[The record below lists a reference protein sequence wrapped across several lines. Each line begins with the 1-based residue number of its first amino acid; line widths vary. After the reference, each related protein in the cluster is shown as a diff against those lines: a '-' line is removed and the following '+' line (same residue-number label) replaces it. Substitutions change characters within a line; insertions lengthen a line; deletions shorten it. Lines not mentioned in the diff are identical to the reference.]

1 MLMSDRLLLNF
12 LKYLHMTTQNPPF
25 DTEPTPMIFSAQ
37 DLILLGKTADSL
49 SAYLGAAVL
58 AEVGESEGAEWVI
71 FAQALA
77 VDETPKEGT
86 LLVQLGGKDARLLG
100 GTGGIE
106 ASDQPY
112 DCSYLWSI
120 QITEYDDERYV
131 KLDSTGEVVDAS
143 PTLDALLPF
152 SIVEPEYI
160 EDDIE
165 AEESENDSEFD
176 DGFDTGFDTTD
187 FANKPPTRH

>member
-1 MLMSDRLLLNF
+1 
-12 LKYLHMTTQNPPF
+12 MTTHNHTTE
-25 DTEPTPMIFSAQ
+25 TEPTPLMFSAQ

-71 FAQALA
+71 FGQALA
-77 VDETPKEGT
+77 VDETPEEGV
-86 LLVQLGGKDARLLG
+86 LLVQLGGKEARLLG

-106 ASDQPY
+106 ANDQPY

-131 KLDSTGEVVDAS
+131 KLDSIGEVIDTS

-152 SIVEPEYI
+152 SIVEPEFV

-165 AEESENDSEFD
+165 GEESESDSDVDEDEAVDDEFNTRFGTSD
-176 DGFDTGFDTTD
+176 YG
-187 FANKPPTRH
+187 NKPPTRH

>member
-1 MLMSDRLLLNF
+1 M
-12 LKYLHMTTQNPPF
+12 QNIPT
-25 DTEPTPMIFSAQ
+25 DTAPTPLMFSAQ

-58 AEVGESEGAEWVI
+58 AEVGESEGSEWVI
-71 FAQALA
+71 FGQALA
-77 VDETPKEGT
+77 VDESPEEGV
-86 LLVQLGGKDARLLG
+86 LLVQLGGSEARLLG

-112 DCSYLWSI
+112 ECSYLWSI

-131 KLDSTGEVVDAS
+131 KLDSTGEVIDTS

-152 SIVEPEYI
+152 SIIEPEFI

-165 AEESENDSEFD
+165 DEAESEND
-176 DGFDTGFDTTD
+176 TD
-187 FANKPPTRH
+187 LDNHLNEGAGLHDFGSKPPTRH

>member
-1 MLMSDRLLLNF
+1 
-12 LKYLHMTTQNPPF
+12 MTLTPLATDN
-25 DTEPTPMIFSAQ
+25 EPTPLMFSAQ

-71 FAQALA
+71 FGQVLA
-77 VDETPKEGT
+77 TDETPDEDV
-86 LLVQLGGKDARLLG
+86 LRVQLGGKDARLLG
-100 GTGGIE
+100 GTGGVE
-106 ASDQPY
+106 VQDQPY

-143 PTLDALLPF
+143 PTLEALLPF
-152 SIVEPEYI
+152 SIVEPEFVEDELENEA
-160 EDDIE
+160 EDDTQSD
-165 AEESENDSEFD
+165 ESETHLTDLEDEFSQQKSSNT
-176 DGFDTGFDTTD
+176 FI
-187 FANKPPTRH
+187 NKPQTRH

>member
-1 MLMSDRLLLNF
+1 
-12 LKYLHMTTQNPPF
+12 MTSTQLPT
-25 DTEPTPMIFSAQ
+25 DTEPTPLMFSAQ

-71 FAQALA
+71 FGQALA
-77 VDETPKEGT
+77 TDETPNEDT
-86 LLVQLGGKDARLLG
+86 LRVQLGGKEARLLG
-100 GTGGIE
+100 GTGGVE
-106 ASDQPY
+106 AQDEPY

-131 KLDSTGEVVDAS
+131 KLDSTGEVIDAS

-152 SIVEPEYI
+152 SIVEPEFI
-160 EDDIE
+160 EDELESDAENE
-165 AEESENDSEFD
+165 AQSDESENHLRNLEDEFNQQE
-176 DGFDTGFDTTD
+176 FSNTYI
-187 FANKPPTRH
+187 NKPQTRH